1 MSNISWRQVSAL
13 ALAAFFVVGS
23 LSNIFAPPSIYE
35 EYLQW
40 GYPSWFHF
48 VTGTLEL
55 TTAVLL
61 ARTPTRI
68 WGSALG
74 CTVMLAALT
83 TVTLHGEYG
92 HGVAPLVAAIL
103 SIVVGWNAWCKRLTI
118 PVGLTSGHHSARS
131 HGQRAAC
138 QNRSIERP

>member
-1 MSNISWRQVSAL
+1 MSKVSWRQVLAW

-23 LSNIFAPPSIYE
+23 LSNIFAPPSIYV

-40 GYPSWFHF
+40 GYPHWFHF

-61 ARTPTRI
+61 AQAQTRL

-74 CTVMLAALT
+74 CAVMLAALA
-83 TVTLHGEYG
+83 TVTLHGEYR
-92 HGVAPLVAAIL
+92 HEAAPLVAVAL
-103 SIVVGWNAWCKRLTI
+103 SILIGWITWRKRL
-118 PVGLTSGHHSARS
+118 PNS
-131 HGQRAAC
+131 
-138 QNRSIERP
+138 E